1 MRQRADGRRQTA
13 LARPGGGS
21 RAGRRDVPFAE
32 VLRLQRTAGNAAVAQ
47 LLAGRPTVQR
57 HAGIEPAAAAHIP
70 TAAEQADMPTVAQAP
85 ELKKESADLQ
95 EEWKELNKKV
105 KEAKPPT
112 TDVET
117 KQLEDDKKRLKE
129 IEDRV
134 VEIKRKLK
142 VRVKGDE
149 EETLKKN
156 NVKGGPAAWFADVK
170 TVTFLDKPAT
180 VHKLL
185 ADRLAKAQ
193 GVLDKLKKPDNGW
206 VQESHSTLRPPG
218 ESLHSF
224 GVAIDLNPGTNPWLV
239 RPTGVNEPAAWTNT
253 YLGAI
258 ERAML
263 LVKGKKLSDDPFFS
277 RPTEADKDKRA
288 EASYEKLKEASEAFA
303 TYFTLADPKKLADLE
318 ALLPND
324 PKKRTAKDWVKL
336 IKADKNAVGP
346 VAGQKR
352 WQQPTKGF
360 LNLNKEVVKA
370 MTSSQGAG
378 LTWLGDDTIAG
389 RDIMHFDMR
398 GVGPI
403 KGIWKSE
410 DKTYIGLGDG

>member
-1 MRQRADGRRQTA
+1 MKHGVNASRQRAP
-13 LARPGGGS
+13 ARPAGGV
-21 RAGRRDVPFAE
+21 RRDAAFAD
-32 VLRLQRTAGNAAVAQ
+32 VLRLQRSAGNAAVAQ
-47 LLAGRPTVQR
+47 LLSSRPTVQR

-70 TAAEQADMPTVAQAP
+70 TAAEQSEMPTVAEAP
-85 ELKKESADLQ
+85 ELKKESGELQ

-105 KEAKPPT
+105 KEAKAPT
-112 TDVET
+112 NDAES
-117 KQLEDDKKRLKE
+117 KQLDDDKKRLKE

-134 VEIKRKLK
+134 LEIKGKLK

-156 NVKGGPAAWFADVK
+156 NIKGGPAAWFADVK

-193 GVLDKLKKPDNGW
+193 DVLNKLKAPDNGW
-206 VQESHSTLRPPG
+206 VQEGHSTLRPPG

-239 RPTGVNEPAAWTNT
+239 RPTGQNEPAAWTNA

-277 RPTEADKDKRA
+277 RPNEPDKDKRA
-288 EASYEKLKEASEAFA
+288 EASYDKLKEASDALA
-303 TYFTLADPKKLADLE
+303 TYFTLADPKKLTDLE

-324 PKKRTAKDWVKL
+324 PKKRTAKAWVTL
-336 IKADKNAVGP
+336 IKNDKRAVTP
-346 VAGQKR
+346 VAAQKH
-352 WQQPTKGF
+352 WQHPEKGF

-389 RDIMHFDMR
+389 RDVMHFDMR

-410 DKTYIGLGDG
+410 DKTFIGLGNG